1 MDANN
6 TVPGSVKPKGKPRG
20 GSRKGIPNKVTA
32 ELKDMILGALDGA
45 GGVAYLQKQ
54 AEESPA
60 AFMALVGRVL
70 PLTIKGAGD
79 QGEHRFVV
87 TWQK

>member
-1 MDANN
+1 MAF
-6 TVPGSVKPKGKPRG
+6 PKGAKRPEG
-20 GSRKGIPNKVTA
+20 AGRKKGQANKVTK

-45 GGVAYLQKQ
+45 GGVSYLQAQ
-54 AEESPA
+54 AESNPS
-60 AFMALVGRVL
+60 AFMSLVGRVL

-79 QGEHRFVV
+79 EGEHKFVV